1 MSARPRRFVFAALA
15 SGAALLLVAS
25 GFASRAVLERQAA
38 AAPTSVAL
46 VDLQRLF
53 DKLDELAEQN
63 KELDTKRKTYKDD
76 IDNLKKQADQ
86 IEEDLT
92 KTVDPTD
99 RKTRTDMSM
108 QVVILRQSMQ
118 GKQEI
123 YNRVMDLASAD
134 VIRGLYQKM
143 TDEIAQIA
151 KREGYDLVL
160 FDDRSIGLPDRSG
173 NKDLN
178 AIIANKRILYAADTI
193 DITDRLITIMNND
206 YHAGVKLPSASAAP
220 APTPAPAPGAT
231 PK

>member
-134 VIRGLYQKM
+134 VIRSLYQKM